1 MQMFGSMMQGLGQAL
16 DLYEARHRLLVEN
29 VANAETPGYRARDL
43 DFSAA
48 LERAFEGEDGSGS
61 SAGGSADAAVQAQPV
76 IDATATVKLD
86 GNSVDVDTEM
96 ARMSQNA
103 EKILALSQIV
113 ARKFA
118 GLRSAITDG
127 RS

>member
-1 MQMFGSMMQGLGQAL
+1 MQIFGPLIQGLGQAL
-16 DLYEARHRLLVEN
+16 DLYQTRHRVLTEN

-43 DFSAA
+43 DFGSA
-48 LERAFEGEDGSGS
+48 LTRAFESSGDGR
-61 SAGGSADAAVQAQPV
+61 DAAEAEPAV
-76 IDATATVKLD
+76 DAGASIKID

-103 EKILALSQIV
+103 EKIVALSQIIG
-113 ARKFA
+113 RKFA
-118 GLRSAITDG
+118 GLRAVITEG